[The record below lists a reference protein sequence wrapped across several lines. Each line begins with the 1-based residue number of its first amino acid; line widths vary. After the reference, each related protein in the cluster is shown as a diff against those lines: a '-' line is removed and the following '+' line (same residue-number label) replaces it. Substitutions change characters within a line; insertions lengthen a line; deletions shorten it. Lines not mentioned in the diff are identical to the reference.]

1 MLVAVSCRPDKPDL
15 KQLKAEAARKKACL
29 QDCSSVKY
37 DPVCA
42 GKPGEKS
49 KSFGN
54 ECVMNN
60 HNCEN
65 NDTLHKLS
73 KGQCPGSDSIR
84 LS

>member
-65 NDTLHKLS
+65 NDS
-73 KGQCPGSDSIR
+73 KCSTRYVHSTKCR
-84 LS
+84 L